1 MIEDSLVIYRL
12 SRAPER
18 RIFYIDVGNLPK
30 QKAEQYLREVMG
42 RYRNKLVYDAQT
54 GEVRD
59 DKKFMSM
66 LEDFWLP
73 RREGGR
79 GTEITTL
86 PGGQNLGEL
95 EDVKYFQKKL
105 YKALNVPDSRIE
117 TEQTFNIGRAAEITR
132 DEVKFQKYVARLRK
146 RFSELFT
153 DLLKTQL
160 ILKGI
165 VSIDEWDQLKDHIQ
179 YDYIADNY
187 FTELKE
193 IEIMNERMNMVNTMD
208 PFVGKYFSIEYIRR
222 QVIKQTDREI
232 IEIDKQVEK
241 EQQEGLIQDPN
252 AEMEG
257 GALPPADGEMADPS
271 NPVPEEEPLFT
282 QDDID
287 AEDKKISKF

>member
-1 MIEDSLVIYRL
+1 M
-12 SRAPER
+12 
-18 RIFYIDVGNLPK
+18 
-30 QKAEQYLREVMG
+30 
-42 RYRNKLVYDAQT
+42 
-54 GEVRD
+54 
-59 DKKFMSM
+59 
-66 LEDFWLP
+66 
-73 RREGGR
+73 
-79 GTEITTL
+79 
-86 PGGQNLGEL
+86 GEL

-105 YKALNVPDSRIE
+105 YKSLNVPESRME

-132 DEVKFQKYVARLRK
+132 DEVKFQKFVARLRK

-165 VSIDEWDQLKDHIQ
+165 ISIEEWDEMKEHIQ

-232 IEIDKQVEK
+232 LEIDKQIETEMK
-241 EQQEGLIQDPN
+241 EGLIQDPN
-252 AEMEG
+252 DPMGEMMGGGMEG
-257 GALPPADGEMADPS
+257 ESGMADPS